1 MKNIA
6 NANGMYRRA
15 LLRGLYA
22 SCATL
27 SVLWITCDHFD
38 TEPVAALTV
47 GVLVSMF
54 DWIDIGMEERRRGRV
69 ESGEDQ
75 KDTGE
80 SGSLHVPAFMV
91 SIASLCAVMICAG
104 SIASAFYRVDYIE
117 TVTTPAG
124 ADGAEQ
130 THTIK
135 THRPP
140 WATGIEFEAE
150 HARRAIKAAEA
161 AEETQR

>member
-1 MKNIA
+1 MKIIA

-38 TEPVAALTV
+38 TEPIAALTV

-54 DWIDIGMEERRRGRV
+54 DWIDIGMEERRRGR
-69 ESGEDQ
+69 EERGD

-80 SGSLHVPAFMV
+80 SGAMHVPAFMV
-91 SIASLCAVMICAG
+91 SVSAVCAVMVCAW
-104 SIASAFYRVDYIE
+104 SIASAFYRVDSIE
-117 TVTTPAG
+117 TVTG
-124 ADGAEQ
+124 ADDDT

-140 WATGIEFEAE
+140 WVTGPQFELE
-150 HARRAIKAAEA
+150 HARRAINAAEA
-161 AEETQR
+161 AEDQKR